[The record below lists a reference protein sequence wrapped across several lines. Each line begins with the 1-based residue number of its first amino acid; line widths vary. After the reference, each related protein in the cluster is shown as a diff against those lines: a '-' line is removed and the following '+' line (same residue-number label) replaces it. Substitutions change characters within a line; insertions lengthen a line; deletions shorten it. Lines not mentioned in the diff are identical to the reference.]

1 MWIANGGSLI
11 ITLAVPLSI
20 YYENLKVP
28 HITDIKINDTELNI
42 TTSDRFQKRI
52 YVLITN
58 KQNVY
63 SSTL

>member
-1 MWIANGGSLI
+1 MRIANGGSLK

-20 YYENLKVP
+20 HYQNLKVP
-28 HITDIKINDTELNI
+28 YITDIKINDTEPKI

-58 KQNVY
+58 KQKVY